1 MYQDSGTPVE
11 TEESSLTQGCR
22 VTHPSQWEV
31 PLRVSVGDPSPGSM
45 GLGVLSRVAGR
56 PAVRAGQ
63 WPSPVTPTPRQCWVP
78 WQGSPV
84 CHAGQQALLVDQSN
98 ALPSGVAL

>member
-11 TEESSLTQGCR
+11 TEGSSLTQGCR

-31 PLRVSVGDPSPGSM
+31 PLRVSVGDPSPGAM

-56 PAVRAGQ
+56 PAVRAGAVAV
-63 WPSPVTPTPRQCWVP
+63 SRDSHTSTVLGASAGVP
-78 WQGSPV
+78 GLSRRTTGP
-84 CHAGQQALLVDQSN
+84 AG
-98 ALPSGVAL
+98 